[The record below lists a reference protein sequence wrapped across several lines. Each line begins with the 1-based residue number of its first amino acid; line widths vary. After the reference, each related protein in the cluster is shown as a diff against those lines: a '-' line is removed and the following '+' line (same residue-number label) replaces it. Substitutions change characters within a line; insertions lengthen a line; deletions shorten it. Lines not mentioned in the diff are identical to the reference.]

1 MPFTNTSVK
10 SSTSSEKSSTSS
22 EKPSSY
28 TSKKYTLGKTRN
40 VVGVLLK
47 DNKTRKNV
55 MTAQQNLKKKT
66 ISQIKE
72 YLKDHNLIKV
82 GSTAPTDVLKEMYVS
97 AMLTGDVTNSNQDIL
112 LHNFLKSEENK

>member
-1 MPFTNTSVK
+1 MPSE
-10 SSTSSEKSSTSS
+10 STET
-22 EKPSSY
+22 PSQSQSQSQSQNV
-28 TSKKYTLGKTRN
+28 SKKYTLGKKHN

-47 DNKTRKNV
+47 DSKTRKNV
-55 MTAQQNLKKKT
+55 MTAHQNLKKKS

-82 GSTAPTDVLKEMYVS
+82 GSIAPQDVLKEMYVS

>member
-1 MPFTNTSVK
+1 
-10 SSTSSEKSSTSS
+10 
-22 EKPSSY
+22 
-28 TSKKYTLGKTRN
+28 
-40 VVGVLLK
+40 LLK

-55 MTAQQNLKKKT
+55 MTAHQNLKKKS

-82 GSTAPTDVLKEMYVS
+82 GSTAPTDVLKQMYES
-97 AMLTGDVTNSNQDIL
+97 AMLTGEITNSNQDIL